1 MGRSF
6 QRLYPIPCKRL
17 LPLALLFALLPASA
31 PAGPGPTVSQ
41 LEQYLETTW
50 EALEIA
56 TGCRLPPPQDSLCM
70 RAYAGQTLEV
80 RALNRNWK
88 ALIVL
93 ETEKVDTLSGPLLL
107 QRSGFLIGPY
117 EGYAYRLV
125 IEKQSQPA
133 GSKRVIRDL
142 GLKLTAHPVN
152 GQQVEGE
159 GLALNRGLKWLDGLR
174 EPWTYHWTA
183 VARLPAILEAIQR
196 KLNRRR

>member
-6 QRLYPIPCKRL
+6 QRRYPIPCKRL
-17 LPLALLFALLPASA
+17 LPMAVLFALLPPTA
-31 PAGPGPTVSQ
+31 PAGPGPAVSQ
-41 LEQYLETTW
+41 PAQRPDTTW

-70 RAYAGQTLEV
+70 RAYAGQTLEMRV
-80 RALNRNWK
+80 LNRNRK

-93 ETEKVDTLSGPLLL
+93 ETEKVDALSAPPLL
-107 QRSGFLIGPY
+107 QRPGFLIGPR

-125 IEKQSQPA
+125 IGKQSHPP

-142 GLKLTAHPVN
+142 GLKLAAHPVN
-152 GQQVEGE
+152 GQRVEGE

-174 EPWTYHWTA
+174 EPSTYHWTA